1 MLYKVMIVENL
12 EIVFR
17 SFKRI
22 ACLISEKT
30 YNNQNMNK
38 PSWIDWYLNTF
49 CTFSKNEMTRIFW
62 DFQQFYECNNFWIR
76 SLIRNRYDCNFDF
89 I

>member
-38 PSWIDWYLNTF
+38 PS
-49 CTFSKNEMTRIFW
+49 
-62 DFQQFYECNNFWIR
+62 
-76 SLIRNRYDCNFDF
+76 
-89 I
+89 